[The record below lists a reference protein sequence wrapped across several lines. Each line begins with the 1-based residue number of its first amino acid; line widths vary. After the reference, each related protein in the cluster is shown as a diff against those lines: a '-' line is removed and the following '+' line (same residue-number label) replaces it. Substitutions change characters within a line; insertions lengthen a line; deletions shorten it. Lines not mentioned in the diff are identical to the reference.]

1 MVLMRWQGSLMGW
14 TPGSYAWDPREMA
27 GTTIRP
33 AAPEDAEAVERLR
46 IAGWQTAYRGIIPD
60 AYLDSLPVD
69 VSRRRRHLEA
79 LPDGFG
85 NDVAIAGGCVVGWI
99 SAGPC
104 RDPDRP
110 GPRYGEVF
118 ACYVHPDWW
127 RAGIGRLLMAHA
139 LEVLAEDGRDDVTL
153 WVLEANDRARRFYA
167 RFGFAPDGTRKL
179 LDFGKLVPELR
190 YRRPAPARPASTQ
203 SAH

>member
-1 MVLMRWQGSLMGW
+1 
-14 TPGSYAWDPREMA
+14 MA

-33 AAPEDAEAVERLR
+33 AAAEDAEAVERLR

-69 VSRRRRHLEA
+69 VSRRRKHLES
-79 LPDGFG
+79 LPEGFR
-85 NDVAIAGGCVVGWI
+85 NDVAIADGCIIAWI

-110 GPRYGEVF
+110 GPRHGEIF

-127 RAGIGRLLMAHA
+127 RMGIGHLLMEHSLQA
-139 LEVLAEDGRDDVTL
+139 LAEDGRDDVTL

-167 RFGFAPDGTRKL
+167 AFKFVPDGTRKL
-179 LDFGKLVPELR
+179 LDFGEPVPELR
-190 YRRPAPARPASTQ
+190 YRRPPPARPPSQ
-203 SAH
+203 SAL

>member
-1 MVLMRWQGSLMGW
+1 
-14 TPGSYAWDPREMA
+14 MA

-69 VSRRRRHLEA
+69 APRRRRHLET
-79 LPDGFG
+79 LPEGFR
-85 NDVAIAGGCVVGWI
+85 NDVAFAGGCVVGWI

-110 GPRYGEVF
+110 GPRHGEVF
-118 ACYVHPDWW
+118 ACYVHPDSW
-127 RAGIGRLLMAHA
+127 RTGTGRLLMEHA
-139 LEVLAEDGRDDVTL
+139 LEALAQDGRDDVTL

-167 RFGFAPDGTRKL
+167 AFGFAPDGTRKL
-179 LDFGKLVPELR
+179 LDFGEPVPELR
-190 YRRPAPARPASTQ
+190 YRRPAPG
-203 SAH
+203 